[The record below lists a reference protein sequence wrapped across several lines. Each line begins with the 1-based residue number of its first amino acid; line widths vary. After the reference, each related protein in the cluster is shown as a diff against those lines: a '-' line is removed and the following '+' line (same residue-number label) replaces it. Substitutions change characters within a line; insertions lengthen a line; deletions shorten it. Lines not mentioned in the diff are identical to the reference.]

1 MNRNS
6 FKRLR
11 EPENNLNIDDI
22 VFTIHA
28 HQNSNGPQNLIS
40 FIPRTNSDKVK
51 LSKRTT
57 NSPTFAVSEI
67 LAESYT
73 KRTGIKFIPFTNSI
87 SSTTVRTMHKLDLVP
102 ISIANYITSSKIYI

>member
-1 MNRNS
+1 MIKLKNIIEES
-6 FKRLR
+6 I
-11 EPENNLNIDDI
+11 NIDDI

-73 KRTGIKFIPFTNSI
+73 KRTGIKFIPFTNLFASAGGYAI
-87 SSTTVRTMHKLDLVP
+87 QIDMQWFIKKFIL
-102 ISIANYITSSKIYI
+102 